1 MPRIRVRN
9 DSSLTVNVGFYIL
22 GMLHPS
28 RHTNGLHPGATFE
41 AGDFPS
47 FLPQSFEVRDSFGTF
62 NDGETVTH
70 VAQMAAAGAA
80 GTAAVLTGTTVL
92 RGRADNI
99 ANAKVFWNA
108 ACAGGTAYGKEM
120 PATMKRV
127 GIAVLFEAMELVLRD
142 GPDGIEVW
150 SGDKRL

>member
-1 MPRIRVRN
+1 
-9 DSSLTVNVGFYIL
+9 
-22 GMLHPS
+22 MLHPS

-80 GTAAVLTGTTVL
+80 GTAAVLTGTTGVL
-92 RGRADNI
+92 RGSVGSIGTAG
-99 ANAKVFWNA
+99 VLWNA
-108 ACAGGTAYGKEM
+108 ANA
-120 PATMKRV
+120 
-127 GIAVLFEAMELVLRD
+127 
-142 GPDGIEVW
+142 
-150 SGDKRL
+150 